1 MKFVCSGM
9 IKRFAFIGRA
19 SMCYI
24 AVCDED
30 KFPSTWTS
38 WVFFSEWI
46 MVEFGKINEFNP
58 DAEDWAQDKE
68 RLDQYF
74 VATDID
80 VEEVGKQWTVL
91 LRVCA
96 SQT

>member
-1 MKFVCSGM
+1 
-9 IKRFAFIGRA
+9 
-19 SMCYI
+19 
-24 AVCDED
+24 
-30 KFPSTWTS
+30 
-38 WVFFSEWI
+38 